1 MLNSGKKR
9 EDKNEA
15 GLGMRQ
21 AGEELLLALPS
32 LAFTGRPRQGLR
44 PWGSGWRGWGGGNPP
59 ILSALHSSW
68 ETLRIAKAILAH
80 RGTSLVS
87 ARVPDLNPTCLALLR
102 GGGTEPARVRVQESA
117 GPQLYQQGTDQ
128 G

>member
-44 PWGSGWRGWGGGNPP
+44 PWGSGWGGEATHPSSLPSTAAGRHSGLPKPSWP
-59 ILSALHSSW
+59 I
-68 ETLRIAKAILAH
+68 
-80 RGTSLVS
+80 GVLV
-87 ARVPDLNPTCLALLR
+87 
-102 GGGTEPARVRVQESA
+102 
-117 GPQLYQQGTDQ
+117 
-128 G
+128 